1 MAISDWPE
9 DQRPRERLMTYGP
22 QALSDQEL
30 LAVFLRT
37 GVQGKNALDLGREI
51 LDYFGSLG
59 KLFSA
64 SPDAL
69 DHFKGI
75 GPAKI
80 ALMQAVM
87 ELARR
92 TSSEELKRGPVL
104 VSSHA
109 VNRFLQSQF
118 AGEQSESF
126 IGLFLDVQ
134 HRLIACERMFQGTL
148 TRTCVYPR
156 EVARLALA
164 HNAVNLG
171 QGLGFDRLNRGPK
184 AQCDGQSTHRPT
196 QGINANH
203 RSRDAGS
210 RHRLRYPILVI
221 SRERLMLNS
230 VILTPPKRKPCVH
243 AANC

>member
-134 HRLIACERMFQGTL
+134 HRLIACERIFQGTL

-156 EVARLALA
+156 EVAQLALA
-164 HNAVNLG
+164 HNAAAVIFAHNHPSGSPQPSAMDKALTAQLKELMQTIEVAMLDHVIVCG
-171 QGLGFDRLNRGPK
+171 TRFWSFREKGL
-184 AQCDGQSTHRPT
+184 C
-196 QGINANH
+196 
-203 RSRDAGS
+203 
-210 RHRLRYPILVI
+210 
-221 SRERLMLNS
+221 
-230 VILTPPKRKPCVH
+230 
-243 AANC
+243 

>member
-156 EVARLALA
+156 EVSRLALA
-164 HNAVNLG
+164 HNAAAVIFAHNHPSGSPQPSAMDKALTAQLKELMQTIEVAMLDHVIVCG
-171 QGLGFDRLNRGPK
+171 TRFWSFREKGL
-184 AQCDGQSTHRPT
+184 
-196 QGINANH
+196 
-203 RSRDAGS
+203 
-210 RHRLRYPILVI
+210 
-221 SRERLMLNS
+221 
-230 VILTPPKRKPCVH
+230 
-243 AANC
+243 

>member
-92 TSSEELKRGPVL
+92 TSSEKLKRGPVL

-164 HNAVNLG
+164 HNAAAVIFAHNHPSGSPQPSAMDKALTAQLKELMQTIEVAMLDHVIVCG
-171 QGLGFDRLNRGPK
+171 TRFWSFREKGL
-184 AQCDGQSTHRPT
+184 C
-196 QGINANH
+196 
-203 RSRDAGS
+203 
-210 RHRLRYPILVI
+210 
-221 SRERLMLNS
+221 
-230 VILTPPKRKPCVH
+230 
-243 AANC
+243 

>member
-92 TSSEELKRGPVL
+92 TSAEELKRGPVL

-164 HNAVNLG
+164 HNAAAVIFAHNHPSGSPQPSAMDKALTAQLKELMQTIEVAMLDHVIVCG
-171 QGLGFDRLNRGPK
+171 TRFWSFREKGL
-184 AQCDGQSTHRPT
+184 C
-196 QGINANH
+196 
-203 RSRDAGS
+203 
-210 RHRLRYPILVI
+210 
-221 SRERLMLNS
+221 
-230 VILTPPKRKPCVH
+230 
-243 AANC
+243 

>member
-30 LAVFLRT
+30 LVVFLRT

-156 EVARLALA
+156 EVSRLALA
-164 HNAVNLG
+164 HNAAAVIFAHNHPSGSPQPSAMDKALTAQLKELMQTIEVAMLDHVIVCG
-171 QGLGFDRLNRGPK
+171 TRFWSFREKGL
-184 AQCDGQSTHRPT
+184 C
-196 QGINANH
+196 
-203 RSRDAGS
+203 
-210 RHRLRYPILVI
+210 
-221 SRERLMLNS
+221 
-230 VILTPPKRKPCVH
+230 
-243 AANC
+243 

>member
-80 ALMQAVM
+80 ALIQAVM

-109 VNRFLQSQF
+109 VNRFLQSQV

-164 HNAVNLG
+164 HNAAAVIFAHNHPSGSPQPSAMDKALTAQLKELMQTIEVAMLDHVIVCG
-171 QGLGFDRLNRGPK
+171 TRFWSFREKGL
-184 AQCDGQSTHRPT
+184 C
-196 QGINANH
+196 
-203 RSRDAGS
+203 
-210 RHRLRYPILVI
+210 
-221 SRERLMLNS
+221 
-230 VILTPPKRKPCVH
+230 
-243 AANC
+243 

>member
-1 MAISDWPE
+1 
-9 DQRPRERLMTYGP
+9 MTYGP

-30 LAVFLRT
+30 LAIFLRA

-64 SPDAL
+64 SPDAF

-148 TRTCVYPR
+148 TRTCFYPR

-164 HNAVNLG
+164 HNAAAVIFAHNHLSG
-171 QGLGFDRLNRGPK
+171 RPQPSAMDKALTTQLKELMQTIEVATLDWIFRPIVTTDSGL
-184 AQCDGQSTHRPT
+184 S
-196 QGINANH
+196 
-203 RSRDAGS
+203 
-210 RHRLRYPILVI
+210 
-221 SRERLMLNS
+221 
-230 VILTPPKRKPCVH
+230 
-243 AANC
+243 

>member
-30 LAVFLRT
+30 LVVFLRT

-80 ALMQAVM
+80 ALIQAVM

-164 HNAVNLG
+164 HNAAAVIFAHNHPSGSPQPSAMDKALTAQLKELMQTIEVAMLDHVIVCG
-171 QGLGFDRLNRGPK
+171 TRFWSFREKGL
-184 AQCDGQSTHRPT
+184 C
-196 QGINANH
+196 
-203 RSRDAGS
+203 
-210 RHRLRYPILVI
+210 
-221 SRERLMLNS
+221 
-230 VILTPPKRKPCVH
+230 
-243 AANC
+243 

>member
-37 GVQGKNALDLGREI
+37 GVRGKNALDLGREI

-80 ALMQAVM
+80 ALIQAVM

-164 HNAVNLG
+164 HNAAAVIFAHNHPSGSPQPSAMDKALTAQLKELMQTIEVAMLDHVIVCG
-171 QGLGFDRLNRGPK
+171 TRFWSFREKGL
-184 AQCDGQSTHRPT
+184 C
-196 QGINANH
+196 
-203 RSRDAGS
+203 
-210 RHRLRYPILVI
+210 
-221 SRERLMLNS
+221 
-230 VILTPPKRKPCVH
+230 
-243 AANC
+243 

>member
-134 HRLIACERMFQGTL
+134 HRLIACEGMFQGTL

-164 HNAVNLG
+164 HNAAAVIFAHNHPSGSPQPSAMDKALTAQLKELMQTIEVAMLDHVIVCG
-171 QGLGFDRLNRGPK
+171 TRFWSFREKGL
-184 AQCDGQSTHRPT
+184 C
-196 QGINANH
+196 
-203 RSRDAGS
+203 
-210 RHRLRYPILVI
+210 
-221 SRERLMLNS
+221 
-230 VILTPPKRKPCVH
+230 
-243 AANC
+243 

>member
-1 MAISDWPE
+1 
-9 DQRPRERLMTYGP
+9 MTYGP

-80 ALMQAVM
+80 ALIQAVM

-164 HNAVNLG
+164 HNAAAVIFAHNHPSGSPQPSAMDKALTAQLKELMQTIEVAMLDHVIVCG
-171 QGLGFDRLNRGPK
+171 TRFWSFREKGL
-184 AQCDGQSTHRPT
+184 C
-196 QGINANH
+196 
-203 RSRDAGS
+203 
-210 RHRLRYPILVI
+210 
-221 SRERLMLNS
+221 
-230 VILTPPKRKPCVH
+230 
-243 AANC
+243 

>member
-80 ALMQAVM
+80 ALIQAVM

-164 HNAVNLG
+164 HNAAAVIFAHNHPSGSPQPSAMDKALTAQLKELMQTIEVAMLDHVIVCG
-171 QGLGFDRLNRGPK
+171 TRFWSFREKGL
-184 AQCDGQSTHRPT
+184 C
-196 QGINANH
+196 
-203 RSRDAGS
+203 
-210 RHRLRYPILVI
+210 
-221 SRERLMLNS
+221 
-230 VILTPPKRKPCVH
+230 
-243 AANC
+243 

>member
-30 LAVFLRT
+30 LVVFLRT

-164 HNAVNLG
+164 HNAAAVIFAHNHPSGSPQPSAMDKALTAQLKELMQTIEVAMLDHVIVCG
-171 QGLGFDRLNRGPK
+171 TRFWSFREKGL
-184 AQCDGQSTHRPT
+184 C
-196 QGINANH
+196 
-203 RSRDAGS
+203 
-210 RHRLRYPILVI
+210 
-221 SRERLMLNS
+221 
-230 VILTPPKRKPCVH
+230 
-243 AANC
+243 

>member
-30 LAVFLRT
+30 LVVFLRT

-164 HNAVNLG
+164 HNAADVIFAHNHPSGSPQPSAMDKALTAQLKELMQTIEVAMLDHVIVCG
-171 QGLGFDRLNRGPK
+171 TRFWSFREKGL
-184 AQCDGQSTHRPT
+184 C
-196 QGINANH
+196 
-203 RSRDAGS
+203 
-210 RHRLRYPILVI
+210 
-221 SRERLMLNS
+221 
-230 VILTPPKRKPCVH
+230 
-243 AANC
+243 

>member
-80 ALMQAVM
+80 ALIQAVM

-164 HNAVNLG
+164 HNAAAVIFAHNHPSGSPQPSAMDKALTAQLKQLMQTIEVAMLDHVIVCG
-171 QGLGFDRLNRGPK
+171 TRFWSFREKGL
-184 AQCDGQSTHRPT
+184 C
-196 QGINANH
+196 
-203 RSRDAGS
+203 
-210 RHRLRYPILVI
+210 
-221 SRERLMLNS
+221 
-230 VILTPPKRKPCVH
+230 
-243 AANC
+243 

>member
-156 EVARLALA
+156 EVARLALSHNAAAVIFA
-164 HNAVNLG
+164 HNHPSGSPQPSAMDKALTAQLKELMQTIEVAMLDHVIVCG
-171 QGLGFDRLNRGPK
+171 TRFWSFREKGL
-184 AQCDGQSTHRPT
+184 C
-196 QGINANH
+196 
-203 RSRDAGS
+203 
-210 RHRLRYPILVI
+210 
-221 SRERLMLNS
+221 
-230 VILTPPKRKPCVH
+230 
-243 AANC
+243 

>member
-37 GVQGKNALDLGREI
+37 GVRGKNALDLGREI

-156 EVARLALA
+156 EVSRLALA
-164 HNAVNLG
+164 HNAAAVIFAHNHPSGSPQPSAMDKALTAQLKELMQTIEVAMLDHVIVCG
-171 QGLGFDRLNRGPK
+171 TRFWSFREKGL
-184 AQCDGQSTHRPT
+184 C
-196 QGINANH
+196 
-203 RSRDAGS
+203 
-210 RHRLRYPILVI
+210 
-221 SRERLMLNS
+221 
-230 VILTPPKRKPCVH
+230 
-243 AANC
+243 

>member
-80 ALMQAVM
+80 ALIQAVM

-156 EVARLALA
+156 EVSRLALA
-164 HNAVNLG
+164 HNAAAVIFAHNHPSGSPQPSAMDKALTAQLKELMQTIEVAMLDHVIVCG
-171 QGLGFDRLNRGPK
+171 TRFWSFREKGL
-184 AQCDGQSTHRPT
+184 C
-196 QGINANH
+196 
-203 RSRDAGS
+203 
-210 RHRLRYPILVI
+210 
-221 SRERLMLNS
+221 
-230 VILTPPKRKPCVH
+230 
-243 AANC
+243 

>member
-164 HNAVNLG
+164 HNAAAVIFAHNHPSGSPQPSAMDKALTAQLKELMQTIEVAMLDHVIVCG
-171 QGLGFDRLNRGPK
+171 TRFWSFREKGL
-184 AQCDGQSTHRPT
+184 C
-196 QGINANH
+196 
-203 RSRDAGS
+203 
-210 RHRLRYPILVI
+210 
-221 SRERLMLNS
+221 
-230 VILTPPKRKPCVH
+230 
-243 AANC
+243 

>member
-134 HRLIACERMFQGTL
+134 HRLVACERIFQGTL

-164 HNAVNLG
+164 HNAAAVIFAHNHPSGSPQPSAMDKALTAQLKELMQTIEVAMLDHVIVCG
-171 QGLGFDRLNRGPK
+171 TRFWSFREKGL
-184 AQCDGQSTHRPT
+184 C
-196 QGINANH
+196 
-203 RSRDAGS
+203 
-210 RHRLRYPILVI
+210 
-221 SRERLMLNS
+221 
-230 VILTPPKRKPCVH
+230 
-243 AANC
+243 

>member
-51 LDYFGSLG
+51 LDYFGSLD

-80 ALMQAVM
+80 ALIQAVM

-118 AGEQSESF
+118 AGEQSESVNCLSLNSSAGVF
-126 IGLFLDVQ
+126 LNEAFLQISCKLLEIRVTRRTLF
-134 HRLIACERMFQGTL
+134 
-148 TRTCVYPR
+148 
-156 EVARLALA
+156 
-164 HNAVNLG
+164 G
-171 QGLGFDRLNRGPK
+171 QCPL
-184 AQCDGQSTHRPT
+184 
-196 QGINANH
+196 QGIGQ
-203 RSRDAGS
+203 RSAIYAIRF
-210 RHRLRYPILVI
+210 LVA
-221 SRERLMLNS
+221 
-230 VILTPPKRKPCVH
+230 V
-243 AANC
+243 

>member
-75 GPAKI
+75 RPAKI
-80 ALMQAVM
+80 ALIQAVM

-134 HRLIACERMFQGTL
+134 HRLIACERIFQGTL

-164 HNAVNLG
+164 HNAAAVIFAHNHPSGSPQPSAMDKALTAQLKELMQTIEVAMLDHVIVCG
-171 QGLGFDRLNRGPK
+171 TRFWSFREKGL
-184 AQCDGQSTHRPT
+184 C
-196 QGINANH
+196 
-203 RSRDAGS
+203 
-210 RHRLRYPILVI
+210 
-221 SRERLMLNS
+221 
-230 VILTPPKRKPCVH
+230 
-243 AANC
+243 

>member
-164 HNAVNLG
+164 HNAADVIFAHNHPSGSPQPSAMDKALTAQLKELMQTIEVAMLDHVIVCG
-171 QGLGFDRLNRGPK
+171 TRFWSFREKGL
-184 AQCDGQSTHRPT
+184 C
-196 QGINANH
+196 
-203 RSRDAGS
+203 
-210 RHRLRYPILVI
+210 
-221 SRERLMLNS
+221 
-230 VILTPPKRKPCVH
+230 
-243 AANC
+243 

>member
-80 ALMQAVM
+80 ALIQAVM

-134 HRLIACERMFQGTL
+134 HRLIACERIFQGTL

-164 HNAVNLG
+164 HNAAAVIFAHNHPSGSPQPSAMDKALTAQLKELMQTIEVAMLDHVIVCG
-171 QGLGFDRLNRGPK
+171 TRFWSFREKGL
-184 AQCDGQSTHRPT
+184 C
-196 QGINANH
+196 
-203 RSRDAGS
+203 
-210 RHRLRYPILVI
+210 
-221 SRERLMLNS
+221 
-230 VILTPPKRKPCVH
+230 
-243 AANC
+243 

>member
-30 LAVFLRT
+30 LVVFLRT

-109 VNRFLQSQF
+109 VNRFLQSQV

-164 HNAVNLG
+164 HNAADVIFAHNHPSGSPQPSAMDKALTAQLKELMQTIEVAMLDHVIVCG
-171 QGLGFDRLNRGPK
+171 TRFWSFREKGL
-184 AQCDGQSTHRPT
+184 C
-196 QGINANH
+196 
-203 RSRDAGS
+203 
-210 RHRLRYPILVI
+210 
-221 SRERLMLNS
+221 
-230 VILTPPKRKPCVH
+230 
-243 AANC
+243 

>member
-80 ALMQAVM
+80 ALIQDVM

-164 HNAVNLG
+164 HNAAAVIFAHNHPSGSPQPSAMDKALTAQLKELMQTIEVAMLDHVIVCG
-171 QGLGFDRLNRGPK
+171 TRFWSFREKGL
-184 AQCDGQSTHRPT
+184 C
-196 QGINANH
+196 
-203 RSRDAGS
+203 
-210 RHRLRYPILVI
+210 
-221 SRERLMLNS
+221 
-230 VILTPPKRKPCVH
+230 
-243 AANC
+243 

>member
-156 EVARLALA
+156 EVSRLALA
-164 HNAVNLG
+164 HNAAAVIFAHNHPSGSPQPSAMDKALTAQLKELMQTIEVAMLDHVIVCG
-171 QGLGFDRLNRGPK
+171 TRFWSFREKGL
-184 AQCDGQSTHRPT
+184 C
-196 QGINANH
+196 
-203 RSRDAGS
+203 
-210 RHRLRYPILVI
+210 
-221 SRERLMLNS
+221 
-230 VILTPPKRKPCVH
+230 
-243 AANC
+243 

>member
-164 HNAVNLG
+164 HNAAAVIFAHYHPSGSPQPSAMDKALTAQLKELMQTIEVAMLDHVIVCG
-171 QGLGFDRLNRGPK
+171 TRFWSFREKGL
-184 AQCDGQSTHRPT
+184 C
-196 QGINANH
+196 
-203 RSRDAGS
+203 
-210 RHRLRYPILVI
+210 
-221 SRERLMLNS
+221 
-230 VILTPPKRKPCVH
+230 
-243 AANC
+243 

>member
-80 ALMQAVM
+80 ALIQAVM

-109 VNRFLQSQF
+109 VKRFLQSQF

-164 HNAVNLG
+164 HNAAAVIFAHNHPSGSPQPSAMDKALTAQLKELMQTIEVAMLDHVIVCG
-171 QGLGFDRLNRGPK
+171 TRFWSFREKGL
-184 AQCDGQSTHRPT
+184 C
-196 QGINANH
+196 
-203 RSRDAGS
+203 
-210 RHRLRYPILVI
+210 
-221 SRERLMLNS
+221 
-230 VILTPPKRKPCVH
+230 
-243 AANC
+243 

>member
-1 MAISDWPE
+1 
-9 DQRPRERLMTYGP
+9 MTYGP

-80 ALMQAVM
+80 ALIQAVM

-164 HNAVNLG
+164 HNAAAVIFAHNHPSGSPQPSAMDKALTAQLKQLMQTIEVAMLDHVIVCG
-171 QGLGFDRLNRGPK
+171 TRFWSFREKGL
-184 AQCDGQSTHRPT
+184 C
-196 QGINANH
+196 
-203 RSRDAGS
+203 
-210 RHRLRYPILVI
+210 
-221 SRERLMLNS
+221 
-230 VILTPPKRKPCVH
+230 
-243 AANC
+243 

>member
-80 ALMQAVM
+80 ALIQAVM

-134 HRLIACERMFQGTL
+134 HRLIACARMFPGTL

-164 HNAVNLG
+164 HNAAAVIFAHNHPSGSPQPSAMDKALTAQLKQLMQTIEVAMLDHVIVCG
-171 QGLGFDRLNRGPK
+171 TRFWSFREKGL
-184 AQCDGQSTHRPT
+184 C
-196 QGINANH
+196 
-203 RSRDAGS
+203 
-210 RHRLRYPILVI
+210 
-221 SRERLMLNS
+221 
-230 VILTPPKRKPCVH
+230 
-243 AANC
+243 

>member
-80 ALMQAVM
+80 ALIQAVM

-164 HNAVNLG
+164 HNAAAVIFAHNHPSG
-171 QGLGFDRLNRGPK
+171 SPQPSAMDK
-184 AQCDGQSTHRPT
+184 ALTAQLKELMQTIEVAMLDH
-196 QGINANH
+196 
-203 RSRDAGS
+203 
-210 RHRLRYPILVI
+210 VI
-221 SRERLMLNS
+221 VCGTRF
-230 VILTPPKRKPCVH
+230 
-243 AANC
+243 

>member
-148 TRTCVYPR
+148 TRTCVFPR

-164 HNAVNLG
+164 HNAAAVIFAHNHPSGSPQPSAMDKALTAQLKELMQTIEVAMLDHVIVCG
-171 QGLGFDRLNRGPK
+171 TRFWSFREKGL
-184 AQCDGQSTHRPT
+184 C
-196 QGINANH
+196 
-203 RSRDAGS
+203 
-210 RHRLRYPILVI
+210 
-221 SRERLMLNS
+221 
-230 VILTPPKRKPCVH
+230 
-243 AANC
+243 